1 MSKCYG
7 GFHNYG
13 FECPRCC
20 NVKTV
25 SKKTDPIIPH
35 GLCPECGSAKGKIF
49 GACRKAK
56 LRIAGEDFFFCLPN
70 FRCEDCDANFWLRN
84 RVRAECLKC
93 GLDFDFAMKLM
104 SARCII
110 ASEKSIT
117 SWAEVPVF
125 SNEF

>member
-1 MSKCYG
+1 
-7 GFHNYG
+7 
-13 FECPRCC
+13 
-20 NVKTV
+20 
-25 SKKTDPIIPH
+25 
-35 GLCPECGSAKGKIF
+35 
-49 GACRKAK
+49 